1 MEKKKVK
8 KIIRITSL
16 LIVIF
21 VLIAIPITKIYYPR
35 CIYSEK
41 DHYRR
46 IQKRIEERFIETGVH
61 KEYELYPLYNIDD
74 NLSFFV
80 VDFSTTFHIISIN
93 SFDYSCISGTSLYS
107 LSITN
112 PWQRYVLENGEKVYE
127 KDKDGND
134 IFYNQSPYKVAEI
147 KDEKRYL
154 IRVRQDSNS
163 GYIPAVKRG
172 DKYLNLISMKE
183 EEIVLKS
190 NEQINETF
198 YTFYAPKPQFNL

>member
-1 MEKKKVK
+1 FP
-8 KIIRITSL
+8 TN
-16 LIVIF
+16 
-21 VLIAIPITKIYYPR
+21 Y
-35 CIYSEK
+35 
-41 DHYRR
+41 
-46 IQKRIEERFIETGVH
+46 
-61 KEYELYPLYNIDD
+61 
-74 NLSFFV
+74 
-80 VDFSTTFHIISIN
+80 HIISIN
-93 SFDYSCISGTSLYS
+93 KRDYSCISGTSLYS

-134 IFYNQSPYKVAEI
+134 IFYNQSPYKVAGI

-154 IRVRQDSNS
+154 IKIRQGSNS
-163 GYIPAVKRG
+163 DYVPAVKRG

>member
-1 MEKKKVK
+1 MEKKKINVK
-8 KIIRITSL
+8 KIIRITIL
-16 LIVIF
+16 LII
-21 VLIAIPITKIYYPR
+21 LIIIPTTIMCR
-35 CIYSEK
+35 SSCMYSEK
-41 DHYRR
+41 GHYRR

-61 KEYELYPLYNIDD
+61 KEYELYPLYDEED
-74 NLSFFV
+74 KLRYFV
-80 VDFSTTFHIISIN
+80 VDFPTNYHIIRINKYDLGCLGVSMYTLSIN
-93 SFDYSCISGTSLYS
+93 NL
-107 LSITN
+107 
-112 PWQRYVLENGEKVYE
+112 WQRYVLENGEKVYE

-134 IFYNQSPYKVAEI
+134 IFYNQSPYKVAGI

-154 IRVRQDSNS
+154 MCVQQDSNFN
-163 GYIPAVKRG
+163 YVPAVKRG